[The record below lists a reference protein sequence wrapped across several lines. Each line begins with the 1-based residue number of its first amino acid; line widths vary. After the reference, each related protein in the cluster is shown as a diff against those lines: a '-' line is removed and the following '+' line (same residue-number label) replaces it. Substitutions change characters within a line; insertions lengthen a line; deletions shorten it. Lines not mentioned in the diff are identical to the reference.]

1 MALQFVLGSA
11 GSGKSGYVFRK
22 TVKEAQKNLKK
33 NYYVVVPEQFT
44 MQTQRELVRLQEKN
58 SIMNIDVVSFQRLA
72 YRIFDELGKTN
83 MAVLE
88 ETGKNLVLRKV
99 AEERMDDLCVMQ
111 GNMKKMGYISEV
123 KSLISELTQY
133 NIDPD
138 TLETF
143 IEEQNMPP
151 AFSYKLQDILT
162 MYRGFRSAISGM
174 YITAEEVLEAF
185 CDMAEESKLLQ
196 DAVLVFDG
204 FTGFTPIQNN
214 VLYRLMGIVSD
225 IYVTVTIDPAE
236 DIYSYHDM
244 QELFAM
250 SKKTV
255 TSLMKMAE
263 EKHFEVTEP
272 VVLKNPKADR
282 FREAPVLRF
291 LEQNL
296 FRTRHHSY
304 EKKDEKEIKEGIE
317 ILSLPNPR
325 RELQYAAEEIARLVH
340 TGAYRYRDFAI
351 ISGAIEEYGS
361 YVPQIMEE
369 FGIPFFLDITKNILL
384 HPFLEFV
391 RSLLQVIEDNFSEE
405 AMFRYLRCGLSQIS
419 EDEIDLLENYVLAAG
434 IRGKKKWEA
443 RFIYTTHEVTEE
455 DLEALNELRIRVME
469 PFSELTA
476 VFRKKGATVR
486 ECTTALYQFIVS
498 LQIEQQLKYEFK
510 DTLFSMIIGWAINSA
525 MILMAAAILY
535 QGNGH
540 SIDDIHLAGS
550 MLTPLLGNAASI
562 IFALALLLAGISS
575 SITAGM
581 AGGTIFSGIFDH
593 PYDIHHKDTKLGVLI
608 TMIPATLMILLIKS
622 PFDGL
627 IYSQMFLAVQL
638 PITIFTQIYLT
649 SSKKVMGKYA
659 NSKRLK
665 IILFMIALIVTFLNI
680 CLFVT
685 GF

>member
-255 TSLMKMAE
+255 ASLMKMAE

-369 FGIPFFLDITKNILL
+369 FGIPFFLDTTKNILL

-469 PFSELTA
+469 PFLELTA

-498 LQIEQQLKYEFK
+498 LQIEQQLKYRENQYKEAKEFAQIYRIVMDILDK
-510 DTLFSMIIGWAINSA
+510 MATLLGDEVMDISEYAKVLEAGFEAAKVGVIPGGYDCVMIGDIERTR
-525 MILMAAAILY
+525 L
-535 QGNGH
+535 
-540 SIDDIHLAGS
+540 DDIKVLFIVGVNDGIVPKS
-550 MLTPLLGNAASI
+550 DNRGGI
-562 IFALALLLAGISS
+562 I
-575 SITAGM
+575 
-581 AGGTIFSGIFDH
+581 
-593 PYDIHHKDTKLGVLI
+593 
-608 TMIPATLMILLIKS
+608 
-622 PFDGL
+622 
-627 IYSQMFLAVQL
+627 SQLE
-638 PITIFTQIYLT
+638 
-649 SSKKVMGKYA
+649 
-659 NSKRLK
+659 RE
-665 IILFMIALIVTFLNI
+665 
-680 CLFVT
+680 
-685 GF
+685 